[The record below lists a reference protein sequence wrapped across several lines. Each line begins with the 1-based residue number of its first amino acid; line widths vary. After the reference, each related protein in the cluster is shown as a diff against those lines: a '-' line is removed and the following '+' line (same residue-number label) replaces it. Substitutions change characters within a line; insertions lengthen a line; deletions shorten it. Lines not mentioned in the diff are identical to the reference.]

1 MADGQTRRIVDTSRP
16 RRREGNRCYA
26 GYQKDQNLHSYHA
39 ADVLRSKRDHYVRQG
54 EAE

>member
-1 MADGQTRRIVDTSRP
+1 MTDGQTRRVVDASRP
-16 RRREGNRCYA
+16 RREGNRSYA